1 MADKKINELP
11 VSSGLTDNALLPVYQ
26 NDQTHSI
33 TGALI
38 KSFAVAAAK
47 LQADAAAKSA
57 DAAAGSA
64 STASGSAQTAG
75 SAAGKSAQAAQTA
88 KTAAETAK
96 NGAEAARTAI
106 ENMLVEAITLASGQS
121 ATVSKSLVDQ
131 VVKLTFGLPAG
142 PAGKDGA
149 NGEPGRDGTQGPQGV
164 GITSIDRTSGN
175 GTPGTTD
182 TYTIALSNGTSY
194 TFTVY
199 NGANGMGSGD
209 FMASGSVAMTGNLRM
224 GGHRMTG
231 VGAPQA
237 DDDAVRR
244 MDLTANNVKFA
255 DGENFQQKLDSGEL
269 TGPAGRDG
277 PAGAPGTPGKD
288 GKSAYQ
294 AAVDKGYTGTE
305 EEFNTALAGMQG
317 APFLPIKGG
326 SLSGNLDMGANG
338 LTSLK
343 SISGEDSGSF
353 PIVVYGGLDL
363 NNVAILNLGDPLSGK
378 QAANKDY
385 VDSLVGNINSVLDA
399 INGEVV

>member
-75 SAAGKSAQAAQTA
+75 TAASAAGKSAQAAQTA

-106 ENMLVEAITLASGQS
+106 ENMLVEAITLASGQN

-149 NGEPGRDGTQGPQGV
+149 KGEPGRDGTQGPQGV

-182 TYTIALSNGTSY
+182 TYTITLSNGTDY

-224 GGHRMTG
+224 GSHRVTG
-231 VGAPQA
+231 VGEPQA

-277 PAGAPGTPGKD
+277 PAGAPGKD

-294 AAVDKGYTGTE
+294 AAVDKGYTGAE
-305 EEFNTALAGMQG
+305 EEFNTALAGMKD

>member
-1 MADKKINELP
+1 
-11 VSSGLTDNALLPVYQ
+11 
-26 NDQTHSI
+26 
-33 TGALI
+33 
-38 KSFAVAAAK
+38 
-47 LQADAAAKSA
+47 
-57 DAAAGSA
+57 
-64 STASGSAQTAG
+64 
-75 SAAGKSAQAAQTA
+75 
-88 KTAAETAK
+88 
-96 NGAEAARTAI
+96 
-106 ENMLVEAITLASGQS
+106 MLVEAITLASGQS